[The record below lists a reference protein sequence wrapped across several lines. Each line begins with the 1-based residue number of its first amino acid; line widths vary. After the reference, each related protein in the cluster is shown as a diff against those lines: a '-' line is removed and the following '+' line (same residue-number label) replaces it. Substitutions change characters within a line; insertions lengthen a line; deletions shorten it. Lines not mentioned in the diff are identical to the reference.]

1 VANPHPNNAELAAGM
16 AVAPAA
22 IGVAGPAVVVAVDE
36 AAGGVVMLNEL
47 DQAAIAVAVGIVD
60 ENM

>member
-1 VANPHPNNAELAAGM
+1 M